1 MKEHIERVSKNIVQ
15 AINAKKKGTYIGFA
29 VAIGLVLIIGII
41 VIVLLRN
48 SATGTV
54 SIADPDAE
62 IPVEQLR
69 TKSTAELEFRNFTY
83 RSNQLGISF
92 EYLATS
98 KSDIK
103 VELQKLSGQKLKDFA
118 ESQINNPKMIAL
130 MDDKLWSQTVE
141 LDGNDAYILSSRTGD
156 VQNIVVM
163 VSLKPG
169 EVVMIYTNR
178 DSIGPLITSFR
189 AN

>member
-1 MKEHIERVSKNIVQ
+1 MKEHIQRVSKGAAEVITSN
-15 AINAKKKGTYIGFA
+15 KKGTYVGFA

-41 VIVLLRN
+41 IVALRSN

-69 TKSTAELEFRNFTY
+69 TKSTAELEFRDFTY

-92 EYLATS
+92 EYLAAS

-118 ESQINNPKMIAL
+118 ESKINDPKMIAL

-178 DSIGPLITSFR
+178 DSIGPLITSFK
-189 AN
+189 A